1 MPGLRGPWLDEF
13 WPLATKSQ
21 GCRRS
26 VRIGLHGSSGIT
38 HEAGADMADLYP
50 YDADFDAGQE
60 NIIANGMFAIAEK
73 PVPLS
78 ATIA

>member
-1 MPGLRGPWLDEF
+1 
-13 WPLATKSQ
+13 
-21 GCRRS
+21 
-26 VRIGLHGSSGIT
+26 
-38 HEAGADMADLYP
+38 MADLYP